1 VTTVRI
7 KKPPLWKVTATV
19 KLTSGE
25 ILVASASVRA
35 KTIMEAMDSDPL
47 WESMADDALDNDRI
61 KALLGLFQQSTR
73 WYGYPPSDPGADAI
87 KFLNIMAA
95 EAEDSRTLISS
106 SITAMAQAI
115 QDTFGCPPEHRPGG
129 DGGLAS

>member
-1 VTTVRI
+1 MKRSAIEKAAERWGQVVV
-7 KKPPLWKVTATV
+7 WDTATDTRRGAARQPSAFNTPV
-19 KLTSGE
+19 GQDLYSLITE
-25 ILVASASVRA
+25 PPNAS
-35 KTIMEAMDSDPL
+35 
-47 WESMADDALDNDRI
+47 
-61 KALLGLFQQSTR
+61 LGLFQQSTR

-129 DGGLAS
+129 GGLAS